1 MKSIILYP
9 NRGPE
14 GHGPVCLND
23 ANRTKPGVWPLII
36 FYALMTSL
44 GAIASAQTRIDL
56 RTQAKSVDFSAAGFT
71 KPSKIGTT
79 IPGACSIG
87 ETFLK
92 TDATAGQNFYVC
104 TASNVWTLQGAPIPS
119 VVGFANMVLATDGTT
134 LIWKALGGDASGAPG
149 ALTVS
154 RIQGRNV
161 AGTAPSNGQ
170 VLTWNQNSSQWEPQV
185 PPAGDAGTNGGG
197 SYAVSFTA
205 QTTVTVPG
213 LVHQLGSANL
223 LVGCYDTTTSPYLRV
238 QPNTVSVNGSN
249 YDVVVTF
256 SLAQTGRCV
265 LEAGGSGGGASMA
278 SQLGDT
284 ATAILSFGAIPTGSC
299 SASQAFTLT
308 GAAPGDSVAP
318 GWPSTIEPGLLG
330 NMWVSAPNTLSV
342 RMCNFSGATLI
353 PASAS
358 YRGTVLKSFLP

>member
-1 MKSIILYP
+1 M
-9 NRGPE
+9 
-14 GHGPVCLND
+14 
-23 ANRTKPGVWPLII
+23 
-36 FYALMTSL
+36 
-44 GAIASAQTRIDL
+44 
-56 RTQAKSVDFSAAGFT
+56 
-71 KPSKIGTT
+71 GT
-79 IPGACSIG
+79 IMPGACSVG

-92 TDATAGQNFYVC
+92 TDAIAGQNFYVC
-104 TASNVWTLQGAPIPS
+104 TATNVWTLQGTSIPS
-119 VVGFANMVLATDGTT
+119 VAGFANMVLATDGTM

-185 PPAGDAGTNGGG
+185 PSGGG
-197 SYAVSFTA
+197 SYAVSFAA
-205 QTTVTVPG
+205 QTMITVPG
-213 LVHQLGSANL
+213 VVHQLGSANL

-256 SLAQTGRCV
+256 SVAQTGRCV

-278 SQLGDT
+278 SQLGET
-284 ATAILSFGAIPTGSC
+284 ATATLSFGAIAAGSC

-330 NMWVSAPNTLSV
+330 NMWVSAPDTLSA
-342 RMCNFSGATLI
+342 RMCNFSGALLI

-358 YRGTVLKSFLP
+358 YRGTVLKGFLQ